1 MELMQTK
8 QQKLMNL
15 LLTLATVA
23 LLTLSFAAP
32 FLHHHDSKQVYT
44 PECIACVVQ
53 YHWQATAPGIGST
66 ISVSLNSTVSLILP
80 ETDVQKPVFPG
91 FIFVNKA
98 PPFC

>member
-1 MELMQTK
+1 MEMMQTK
-8 QQKLMNL
+8 QQKPMNL
-15 LLTLATVA
+15 LLALATVA

-32 FLHHHDSKQVYT
+32 FLHNHGSKQIYT

-53 YHWQATAPGIGST
+53 YHWQATAPGIGTT
-66 ISVSLNSTVSLILP
+66 ISASPNTTFSLILP